1 MRDDEREVTIPCP
14 RCGQPFVLAVG
25 RLDVGHEVDV
35 VGWACDCALTEDAYE
50 DLCDAA
56 VAAAEVAERERDA
69 LRAQALPQPPSAAPT
84 TPAPVTPA
92 PEKPAQGLWARLR
105 RVFGGD

>member
-1 MRDDEREVTIPCP
+1 MQDDEREVTIPCP

-35 VGWACDCALTEDAYE
+35 VGWACDCALTEDEYE

-56 VAAAEVAERERDA
+56 VAAAESERDE
-69 LRAQALPQPPSAAPT
+69 LRAQAAPQPPYGAPT
-84 TPAPVTPA
+84 NLAQVGASTP
-92 PEKPAQGLWARLR
+92 ERPAQSLWQRFR
-105 RVFGGD
+105 RAIAGE